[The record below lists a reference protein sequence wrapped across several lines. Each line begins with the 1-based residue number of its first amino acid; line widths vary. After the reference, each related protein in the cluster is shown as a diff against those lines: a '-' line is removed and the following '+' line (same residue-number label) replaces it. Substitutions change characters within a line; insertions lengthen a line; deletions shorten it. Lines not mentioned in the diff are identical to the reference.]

1 MLCYVADKVDNIKDI
16 KNPIYKIILGWCL
29 DDDGRDILYKSND
42 EELKKVLMEK
52 LGKIAYSNPD
62 LLYFYKNLV
71 GTPPLQMVDDV
82 MAKMNILDAFISFM
96 RHSEE
101 GSKMVL
107 AGHTDISEGDGDISF
122 PQTSG
127 FSQGGKLSGIGF
139 CLGMSMLL
147 IRINSCKELTRFV
160 PMASSVRRV
169 TR

>member
-1 MLCYVADKVDNIKDI
+1 MRQVLSAKFVHFGTSDALHLLLPLISNAKFHKKRIF
-16 KNPIYKIILGWCL
+16 IYN
-29 DDDGRDILYKSND
+29 S
-42 EELKKVLMEK
+42 
-52 LGKIAYSNPD
+52 D
-62 LLYFYKNLV
+62 LSSDYDFLSRA
-71 GTPPLQMVDDV
+71 MVDDV
-82 MAKMNILDAFISFM
+82 MAKMNIPDAFISFI

-107 AGHTDISEGDGDISF
+107 AGHTDSSEGDGDISF